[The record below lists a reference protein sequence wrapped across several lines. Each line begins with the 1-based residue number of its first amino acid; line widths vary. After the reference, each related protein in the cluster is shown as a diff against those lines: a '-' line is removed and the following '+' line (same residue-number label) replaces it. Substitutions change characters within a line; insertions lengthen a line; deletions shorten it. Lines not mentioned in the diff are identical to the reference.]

1 MRLPRA
7 GRNFPEGSTH
17 ELGAGSKSL
26 THLSPCSP
34 DGSTQQ
40 VRRSTGGAGQGGQ
53 PAAPPPAATPGLGV
67 EVSIQGCV
75 FSPQHMDMKYHF
87 LLREPRTP
95 WRDSRFQVWGSP
107 CVSRKIAPVG
117 EGQRT
122 CYLGWTRELTLP
134 HLCSAPHVPSLLSEA
149 APRTQP

>member
-1 MRLPRA
+1 MVRLPRA

-26 THLSPCSP
+26 THSSPCSS
-34 DGSTQQ
+34 DASTQQ
-40 VRRSTGGAGQGGQ
+40 VRRSTGSAGQGGQ

-67 EVSIQGCV
+67 EVSTQGCIC
-75 FSPQHMDMKYHF
+75 SHQQMDMKYHF

-95 WRDSRFQVWGSP
+95 WRDGRFQVWSSLCGKPENSS
-107 CVSRKIAPVG
+107 CWGR
-117 EGQRT
+117 RT
-122 CYLGWTRELTLP
+122 CELTPPPSLQ
-134 HLCSAPHVPSLLSEA
+134 CAPHVPSLLSEA